1 MTDAQRIDYLVA
13 VLEGG
18 NAKAFADKAGMHQ
31 QTVTGLRQGKYK
43 VDKFVARIL
52 AAYPDV
58 EDKWLVT
65 GEGEPLR
72 TVREKGAALRKV
84 EALESEVARL
94 SGLIEE
100 LLSSIRSSMTSQE
113 TSHNNSED
121 TRKRKRKSR

>member
-1 MTDAQRIDYLVA
+1 MTDAQRIDYIVT

-31 QTVTGLRQGKYK
+31 QTVTCIRHGKYK

-52 AAYPDV
+52 AAYPDI

-72 TVREKGAALRKV
+72 SVREKGEALRKV

-94 SGLIEE
+94 SGLVEE
-100 LLSSIRSSMTSQE
+100 LLSSIRSSITGRK
-113 TSHNNSED
+113 TAHNNSEY
-121 TRKRKRKSR
+121 TPKRKMKSH

>member
-43 VDKFVARIL
+43 VDKFVTRIL

-65 GEGEPLR
+65 GDGEPLR
-72 TVREKGAALRKV
+72 SVREKGEALRKV
-84 EALESEVARL
+84 EALETEVARL
-94 SGLIEE
+94 SGLIEQMIE
-100 LLSSIRSSMTSQE
+100 YQKST
-113 TSHNNSED
+113 NG
-121 TRKRKRKSR
+121 KRKKANGRG